1 MFKILKSSIA
11 STMIVALV
19 AATTPIGAYAKL
31 IGTDE
36 VVAAQSLGYSDRAQL
51 VASLERPEV
60 AALLEQHGVTAAQAK
75 ERLAALTDAEVNQLA
90 ATIDSAPAGA
100 GIVGALVTVFVVLL
114 VTDILGFTK
123 IFPFTRSIR

>member
-1 MFKILKSSIA
+1 MLKSLKSSVA
-11 STMIVALV
+11 TTMIVAFI

-36 VVAAQSLGYSDRAQL
+36 VLAAQSSSILDRAQL
-51 VASLERPEV
+51 AASLDRPDV
-60 AALLEQHGVTAAQAK
+60 AALLVQHGVSAEQAK

-90 ATIDSAPAGA
+90 ATIDTAPAG
-100 GIVGALVTVFVVLL
+100 GSVVGVLVTVFVVLL